1 MSSQISC
8 PRCNQMDQVR
18 KVTSIVTEGV
28 SETRVQGTNPVRW
41 GGKTYYLPAHHAGS
55 SVTMLAKRLLPP
67 LEKPKTLGGR
77 FWGALGGGILL
88 AFLGCC
94 GLSGAL
100 SSMSMGDS
108 TTGTLGVIAGLFL
121 IALGAIL
128 SILAIISLA
137 SGKTRQQSDA
147 EQRQYQRALAKWN
160 TLYYCYRDDIVFVP
174 GESSFASPEQ
184 LHAFLYQ

>member
-28 SETRVQGTNPVRW
+28 SETRVQGANPVSW
-41 GGKTYYLPAHHAGS
+41 GGKTYYLPVHRAGS

-67 LEKPKTLGGR
+67 EKPKTLGGR
-77 FWGALGGGILL
+77 FWGALRWGILL

-94 GLSGAL
+94 GCLGAL
-100 SSMSMGDS
+100 PLMSMGDS
-108 TTGTLGVIAGLFL
+108 TTGTLGVIAGLFF